1 MDQAERPF
9 ARSGVGPPA
18 SSAIAERDLQR
29 GWAAA
34 PPVWLEEDSGRR
46 WRVLF
51 AGTWNHGPGPDFRDA
66 VLLPSWGPALRGDVE
81 IHQRLSGWRAHG
93 HDTDPGYAGVSFE
106 LCAEGAPGQRC
117 REATGAALPPRT
129 VRLRSGP
136 TAAAPPC
143 VDLVA
148 RAGEN
153 AVEAA
158 LRRLS
163 RERLLAKASRLGE
176 DGCAA
181 DWTDAEADGHAYA
194 ALMGGLGAGS
204 LASIAA
210 LPQRLPWPS
219 LRQALQAG
227 DSAALATRLTDVFAE
242 GLGDALPGTTR
253 GSGGRPANRP
263 EKRLAA
269 AAQVLLRLVASGDG
283 SLARGVA
290 RLASL
295 PEGEAIAALQV
306 PRLLGRERARQLLVD
321 AVYPFALAREGGS
334 ELVARWQRLGGA
346 RYGRTDPLRARLAA
360 DGLRVWANGQTQ
372 ALLSLESCYC
382 RAGACAV
389 CPLARV
395 GGPRP
400 HRSPL
405 PSPNAPEAL
414 GTDVG
419 EGRWAHAP
427 EARAGPG
434 APARPQRDLG

>member
-1 MDQAERPF
+1 MNQAERPF
-9 ARSGVGPPA
+9 ARSSVGPPA
-18 SSAIAERDLQR
+18 SRTIAELDLQR

-34 PPVWLEEDSGRR
+34 PPVWLEEDCGRR

-66 VLLPSWGPALRGDVE
+66 LLLPSWGPALRGDVE

-106 LCAEGAPGQRC
+106 LCAEGARGQR
-117 REATGAALPPRT
+117 RKDAAGAALPPRT

-136 TAAAPPC
+136 SAAPPPC

-148 RAGEN
+148 RAGAQ

-163 RERLLAKASRLGE
+163 RERLLAKASRLGA

-181 DWTDAEADGHAYA
+181 DWTEAEADGHAYA
-194 ALMGGLGAGS
+194 ALMVGLGAGGR
-204 LASIAA
+204 AEIAA
-210 LPQRLPWPS
+210 LPQRLPWRL
-219 LRQALQAG
+219 LRPALQAA
-227 DSAALATRLTDVFAE
+227 DSAALARRLTDVFAE
-242 GLGDALPGTTR
+242 GQGDAPPGTAR
-253 GSGGRPANRP
+253 GARGRPANRP

-269 AAQVLLRLVASGDG
+269 AAQLLLRLVASGGG
-283 SLARGVA
+283 SLAQGLA

-295 PEGEAIAALQV
+295 PEGEAIGALQV

-321 AVYPFALAREGGS
+321 AVYPFALARGGGP

-346 RYGRTDPLRARLAA
+346 RYGRTNPLRARLAA
-360 DGLRVWANGQTQ
+360 DGLRFWANGQTQ

-405 PSPNAPEAL
+405 PSPNAPEARGTDAPEAR
-414 GTDVG
+414 GTDVPEARG
-419 EGRWAHAP
+419 TDAP
-427 EARAGPG
+427 EARAG
-434 APARPQRDLG
+434 L